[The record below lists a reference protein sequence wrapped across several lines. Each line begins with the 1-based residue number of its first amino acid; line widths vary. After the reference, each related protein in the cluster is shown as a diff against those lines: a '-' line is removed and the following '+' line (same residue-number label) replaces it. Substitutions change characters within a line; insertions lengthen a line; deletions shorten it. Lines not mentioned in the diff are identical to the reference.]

1 MTRLAALALA
11 CLLFIHG
18 TAFAKNAE
26 IMLLPTRV
34 VMEKNDR
41 QGTIVIKNT
50 GDATGNFTIELVD
63 MKMLETGIVV
73 PYDAGE
79 TAQFSATS
87 LIHIA
92 PKSMTLKPGETQNVR
107 LLLRKPETLEPG
119 EYRTHLTVTNVP
131 PADTGLTAEQAA
143 AAGRGE
149 LVLRIQSIFGLSI
162 PLIVR
167 TGAVNSAATLGAIQ
181 AGDDKGKP
189 VLDVPIRRSGVNSV
203 YGNIEV
209 RSGKD
214 VVGLVR
220 GLGVY
225 PEVAERTARVPLNRA
240 LRKGENV
247 TVSYLADDAKPGVAM
262 ASGRFTAP

>member
-119 EYRTHLTVTNVP
+119 EYRTHLRVRLVDEN
-131 PADTGLTAEQAA
+131 ADVQDPGKETGIQVKAN
-143 AAGRGE
+143 
-149 LVLRIQSIFGLSI
+149 LVIIIPIIVRHGATTLSMNIDSPRLARDSSGTPIVEMYLAREGNRSSMGDITISCGQQVVKVFQGVAVYRPTSRRFISI
-162 PLIVR
+162 PLDETPKGVDPSSC
-167 TGAVNSAATLGAIQ
+167 NLGISYVAQ
-181 AGDDKGKP
+181 QKEGGGK
-189 VLDVPIRRSGVNSV
+189 L
-203 YGNIEV
+203 
-209 RSGKD
+209 
-214 VVGLVR
+214 
-220 GLGVY
+220 
-225 PEVAERTARVPLNRA
+225 AETKLSN
-240 LRKGENV
+240 
-247 TVSYLADDAKPGVAM
+247 
-262 ASGRFTAP
+262 